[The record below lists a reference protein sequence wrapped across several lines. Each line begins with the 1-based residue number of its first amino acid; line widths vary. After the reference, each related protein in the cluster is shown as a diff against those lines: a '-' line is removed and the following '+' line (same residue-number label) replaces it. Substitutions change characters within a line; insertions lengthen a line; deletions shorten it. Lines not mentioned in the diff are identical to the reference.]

1 MMQKMFS
8 YGAILRLAG
17 ADSLGAEQSLPTY
30 EVHSHEN
37 LL

>member
-8 YGAILRLAG
+8 YGGILLLAG
-17 ADSLGAEQSLPTY
+17 ADSLGTEQSLPTY

-37 LL
+37 LS